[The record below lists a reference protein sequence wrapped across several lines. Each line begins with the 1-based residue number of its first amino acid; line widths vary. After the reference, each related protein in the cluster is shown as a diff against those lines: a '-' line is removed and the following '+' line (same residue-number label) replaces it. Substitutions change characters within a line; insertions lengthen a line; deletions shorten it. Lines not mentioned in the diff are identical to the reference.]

1 MGCTN
6 ALFGLMK
13 SGDCSP
19 ESNLTVTKDLLNKN
33 VSKTM
38 NEMES
43 SMTTNITQVN
53 NATVKFGS
61 KAVLKN
67 CKAEIKLDNTGTV
80 NIINELK
87 ESQTKSVANQIQN
100 DLASTLKNSLSS
112 EVGFMGNESTAKMN
126 TNTSTVIKNIV
137 SNEFISKTSN
147 EVFNSMTQVNNGIV
161 EVNGTFIFDS
171 GINPLPVCFELSMKN
186 QLEFAASNI
195 VDKTIS
201 ELQSNTTFN
210 KINETIDQSMTLKA
224 AGIDS
229 LISAA
234 LLPLLVMM
242 LCYTAIAIAAL
253 KYGIGGSGE
262 GGLEGNSVAKKIVG
276 IVFVLILIVGGEY
289 AYTKISS
296 AKKEM
301 SDITVPSA
309 DEQEKKIMIYKGNG
323 ITKLF
328 VSLYTNGL
336 NNKSTMVDTSFII
349 DDGYYTTDEN
359 DVKQTLQLYVDKKND
374 DLEQIFETFGEIQTA
389 ADIDNALMKLTTDVG
404 ILEETIKKQ
413 EQKISYISSEVE
425 IKSYKTNINIIN
437 EKKLNINYLVDI
449 IVFSELLIIENTPEF
464 KSDII
469 TNKKPSDLS
478 KSNIINF
485 DPIPAGN
492 LSLGNFGDINGLQS
506 TDEYIT
512 LLADHCSKAC
522 LENDE
527 CNAMYIEKYSCLDK
541 SDECEAEEE
550 VNKMTTCYLVRNV
563 DELDE
568 ASNGIHKILTKK

>member
-336 NNKSTMVDTSFII
+336 NNKSTMVDT
-349 DDGYYTTDEN
+349 
-359 DVKQTLQLYVDKKND
+359 
-374 DLEQIFETFGEIQTA
+374 
-389 ADIDNALMKLTTDVG
+389 
-404 ILEETIKKQ
+404 
-413 EQKISYISSEVE
+413 
-425 IKSYKTNINIIN
+425 
-437 EKKLNINYLVDI
+437 
-449 IVFSELLIIENTPEF
+449 
-464 KSDII
+464 
-469 TNKKPSDLS
+469 
-478 KSNIINF
+478 
-485 DPIPAGN
+485 
-492 LSLGNFGDINGLQS
+492 
-506 TDEYIT
+506 
-512 LLADHCSKAC
+512 
-522 LENDE
+522 
-527 CNAMYIEKYSCLDK
+527 
-541 SDECEAEEE
+541 
-550 VNKMTTCYLVRNV
+550 
-563 DELDE
+563 
-568 ASNGIHKILTKK
+568 

>member
-1 MGCTN
+1 
-6 ALFGLMK
+6 
-13 SGDCSP
+13 
-19 ESNLTVTKDLLNKN
+19 
-33 VSKTM
+33 
-38 NEMES
+38 
-43 SMTTNITQVN
+43 
-53 NATVKFGS
+53 
-61 KAVLKN
+61 
-67 CKAEIKLDNTGTV
+67 
-80 NIINELK
+80 
-87 ESQTKSVANQIQN
+87 
-100 DLASTLKNSLSS
+100 
-112 EVGFMGNESTAKMN
+112 
-126 TNTSTVIKNIV
+126 
-137 SNEFISKTSN
+137 
-147 EVFNSMTQVNNGIV
+147 
-161 EVNGTFIFDS
+161 
-171 GINPLPVCFELSMKN
+171 
-186 QLEFAASNI
+186 
-195 VDKTIS
+195 
-201 ELQSNTTFN
+201 
-210 KINETIDQSMTLKA
+210 
-224 AGIDS
+224 
-229 LISAA
+229 
-234 LLPLLVMM
+234 
-242 LCYTAIAIAAL
+242 
-253 KYGIGGSGE
+253 
-262 GGLEGNSVAKKIVG
+262 
-276 IVFVLILIVGGEY
+276 
-289 AYTKISS
+289 
-296 AKKEM
+296 
-301 SDITVPSA
+301 
-309 DEQEKKIMIYKGNG
+309 
-323 ITKLF
+323 
-328 VSLYTNGL
+328 
-336 NNKSTMVDTSFII
+336 
-349 DDGYYTTDEN
+349 
-359 DVKQTLQLYVDKKND
+359 VDKKND